1 MSAPEVAWSLADSG
15 FEVVAFTRRGYRPSL
30 RKSRFVRLFEIIA
43 PEADLLGATT
53 ELESAVAQIR
63 ESSKTPIGLMP
74 LDDTAVLLC
83 AEVKLPDDVILI
95 GPRGDSSQI
104 ALDKRRQIDLAGKV
118 GFAVPPSQS
127 FENEREILEHEVD
140 FPVVVKPALA
150 MRKNGASLSKE
161 RTWICS
167 DRNELRL
174 ALADSTNGAPML
186 LQKYIVG
193 EGQGLFGLATS
204 RGVIAWSGHRRLRM
218 MNPHGSGASAC
229 TVVEKIDADCK
240 AAAERFVAACEWRGL
255 FMIEMLR
262 EESGRLW
269 FMEFNGRPW
278 GSMALARRI
287 GLEYP
292 AWAAQLALEPEK
304 NIDVRATEGYVP
316 VCRHLGREI
325 LYLLF
330 VLRGPRSKAVA
341 AWPSIWRGIAD
352 VIRVGRNDRWYNWR
366 RDDSAVFLSDCYAT
380 LRDQLL
386 KPKYKR

>member
-1 MSAPEVAWSLADSG
+1 
-15 FEVVAFTRRGYRPSL
+15 
-30 RKSRFVRLFEIIA
+30 
-43 PEADLLGATT
+43 
-53 ELESAVAQIR
+53 
-63 ESSKTPIGLMP
+63 MP